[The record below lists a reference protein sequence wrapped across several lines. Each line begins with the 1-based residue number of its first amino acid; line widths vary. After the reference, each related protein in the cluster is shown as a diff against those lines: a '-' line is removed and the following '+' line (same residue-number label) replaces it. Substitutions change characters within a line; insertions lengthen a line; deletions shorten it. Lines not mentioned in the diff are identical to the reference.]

1 MLNGVSHSPSA
12 ASGIFTDM
20 TNSWWGAKWA
30 EEAFQAGLIKEC
42 TIDPARTFCPNS
54 GLDRALAAYMM
65 VKAKNLPVTTI
76 SASGDH
82 TCLRNSDGTVKC
94 WGYNGTGQVGDG
106 SNSNR
111 NSPSDVVN

>member
-1 MLNGVSHSPSA
+1 
-12 ASGIFTDM
+12 M

-42 TIDPARTFCPNS
+42 TIDPSRTFCANN

-65 VKAKNLPVTTI
+65 VKAKDLPLTTI

-82 TCLRNSDGTVKC
+82 TCLRTSTGGVTC
-94 WGYNGTGQVGDG
+94 WGYNASGQIGDV
-106 SNSNR
+106 SIANR
-111 NSPSDVVN
+111 NSPSDVMN